1 MAGISNKTFQ
11 EIYKN
16 AILLVS
22 GWNGANGT
30 PKQVMDGAGTT
41 IPLYLA
47 SNSVKIGDTKPL
59 YIGDNND
66 KYIRNTNSTTTK
78 VVTPYL
84 ILSSL
89 RTVANDLSAASIAA
103 VSADIATIHGA
114 NITLTGL
121 MKSGTVSATTVKS
134 TGTAVF
140 GTISATTI
148 KGTFNNAGKGGTVNL
163 RTGSGA
169 LVFASSPY
177 YKIGLGADARSIV
190 FTINSTSVVK
200 VLEDRII
207 PTKLGINCGANTPAS
222 RWRNLYAA
230 SAFFKNLTA
239 STGTLKAGTVT
250 GTAGTFTAL
259 DAVTIITDGTIVMKN
274 ASLWADENGRGV
286 VKMNGNDMEITVSG
300 VGLTLEGGN
309 VIRPLNPESAFLG
322 NQSYPWERMQATKV
336 ITGAVSAKNVLS
348 FSAASI
354 TITGIPTGS
363 VGCVAGQ
370 MYFKSATNKTIMV
383 KA

>member
-22 GWNGANGT
+22 GWGGVNGT
-30 PKQVMDGAGTT
+30 PKQIMDGAGTT
-41 IPLYLA
+41 IPLYLS

-66 KYIRNTNSTTTK
+66 KFIRNTNSTTTR

-84 ILSSL
+84 ILSAL
-89 RTVANDLSAASIAA
+89 KTVANDLSAASIAV
-103 VSADIATIHGA
+103 VSADIATLHGA
-114 NITLTGL
+114 NVTLTGM

-140 GTISATTI
+140 GTMSATTI

-169 LVFASSPY
+169 LVFASAPD
-177 YKIGLGADARSIV
+177 YKIGLGTDAKSIV

-200 VLEDRII
+200 VLESGLI
-207 PTKLGINCGANTPAS
+207 PTKLGINCGANTAAS

-230 SAFFKNLTA
+230 SAFFKSMTA
-239 STGTLKAGTVT
+239 STGTVKAGTLTATT
-250 GTAGTFTAL
+250 GTFPNINTTTITA
-259 DAVTIITDGTIVMKN
+259 DGTIVMKN
-274 ASLWADENGRGV
+274 ASLWADQDGRGV
-286 VKMNGNDMEITVSG
+286 LKMNGDDLEITVSG
-300 VGLTLEGGN
+300 VGLVLEGGN
-309 VIRPLNPESAFLG
+309 VIRPINPATAFFG
-322 NQSYPWERMQATKV
+322 TQSYPWKRMQTTKIV
-336 ITGAVSAKNVLS
+336 TAAISAKNVLPI
-348 FSAASI
+348 SAASI